1 MYKNNQIKKQKYEEY
16 RVLKNNL
23 NEIIKSSKKI
33 HCEKY
38 FTKNSNNPKKIWKGI
53 KEIINI
59 KSKNYDIPTCI
70 QVGNNII
77 TDPLKIC
84 NSFNE
89 YFTSIADVI
98 LKNRK
103 YEGNKIFYEYLK
115 TPLSNSFVF
124 EPCQPKEEKTLI
136 AKLNI
141 SKATGP
147 NGVPTEILQLINNE
161 VCEPLSKIYNLAV
174 MSETHPEKLKFVN
187 AIPIHK
193 KGSHILLS
201 NYMPIS
207 LLSNL
212 NNIFE
217 KIIFNRLY
225 CFLEKYDCIY
235 ELQYGFRAKHS
246 TTHALIN
253 ITERVRVA
261 LDNNQPVSG
270 VFVDL
275 QKAFDTV
282 NHTILLSKL
291 EYYGIRG
298 SIKGW
303 FESYLHKRKQSVIIN
318 GYESEIQ
325 ILNHG
330 VPQGSVL
337 GPLLLLIYINDLHLS
352 IQNSNVSLC

>member
-1 MYKNNQIKKQKYEEY
+1 M
-16 RVLKNNL
+16 
-23 NEIIKSSKKI
+23 
-33 HCEKY
+33 
-38 FTKNSNNPKKIWKGI
+38 
-53 KEIINI
+53 
-59 KSKNYDIPTCI
+59 
-70 QVGNNII
+70 NII
-77 TDPLKIC
+77 TDSLKIC

-124 EPCQPKEEKTLI
+124 EPCQPKEVKTLI
-136 AKLNI
+136 AQLNI

-161 VCEPLSKIYNLAV
+161 VCEPLSKIYTLAV
-174 MSETHPEKLKFVN
+174 MLETHPEKLKFVN

-193 KGSHILLS
+193 KGSWILLS
-201 NYMPIS
+201 NYRPIS

-212 NNIFE
+212 NKIFE
-217 KIIFNRLY
+217 KIIFNLLY

-253 ITERVRVA
+253 IIERIRVA

-270 VFVDL
+270 VFVDF

-298 SIKGW
+298 HIKGW
-303 FESYLHKRKQSVIIN
+303 FKSYLHKRKQSVIIN

-337 GPLLLLIYINDLHLS
+337 GSLLFLIYINDLHLS
-352 IQNSNVSLC
+352 IQNSNVYHFADDTNLLKISSWTRSLKGTTESNVQKRGFYLFDN

>member
-1 MYKNNQIKKQKYEEY
+1 
-16 RVLKNNL
+16 
-23 NEIIKSSKKI
+23 
-33 HCEKY
+33 
-38 FTKNSNNPKKIWKGI
+38 
-53 KEIINI
+53 
-59 KSKNYDIPTCI
+59 
-70 QVGNNII
+70 
-77 TDPLKIC
+77 
-84 NSFNE
+84 
-89 YFTSIADVI
+89 
-98 LKNRK
+98 
-103 YEGNKIFYEYLK
+103 
-115 TPLSNSFVF
+115 
-124 EPCQPKEEKTLI
+124 
-136 AKLNI
+136 
-141 SKATGP
+141 
-147 NGVPTEILQLINNE
+147 
-161 VCEPLSKIYNLAV
+161 

-187 AIPIHK
+187 TIPIHK
-193 KGSHILLS
+193 KGSRILLS
-201 NYMPIS
+201 NYRPIS

-212 NNIFE
+212 NKIFE
-217 KIIFNRLY
+217 KIIFNPLY

-253 ITERVRVA
+253 ITERTRVA

-298 SIKGW
+298 PIKGW
-303 FESYLHKRKQSVIIN
+303 FKSYLHKRKQSVIIN

-337 GPLLLLIYINDLHLS
+337 GPLLFLIYINDLHLS
-352 IQNSNVSLC
+352 IQNSNVYHFADDTNLLKISTSNKKL